1 MFWVLPLFMFTERK
15 RKVKNALVALIV
27 RLTASAAVL
36 AAIISDEN
44 PAEFR
49 LCRVLLFNE
58 VFDFVKSFFGNG
70 SALLIYPLHNIGVV
84 LNSAYFKSGLRANNK
99 HIA

>member
-1 MFWVLPLFMFTERK
+1 MFWVLPPFMFTEKRK
-15 RKVKNALVALIV
+15 RAKSASAVLIV
-27 RLTASAAVL
+27 RLTVSAAVL
-36 AAIISDEN
+36 AAIINDEN

-49 LCRVLLFNE
+49 LCRALLFYE
-58 VFDFVKSFFGNG
+58 VFDFVKPFFSNG

-84 LNSAYFKSGLRANNK
+84 LNSAYFKSGLRADNK